1 VHTPPQ
7 KADGYEPAG
16 LDADTIAAV
25 ATPPGRGGIGVV
37 RISGPEA
44 RTIMRTLT
52 GIGEPRP
59 RYAYLAHFRDSGG
72 SSIDQGIAVH
82 YPAPRSFTG
91 EDVVELQ
98 GHGGPVVMDMLLAV
112 VIGCGARVARPG
124 EFTERAFLNGKI
136 DLAQA
141 EAVADLIDSASSA
154 AARNAM
160 RSLQGVFSTRITAI
174 AEALRE
180 LRVFVEAAIDF
191 ADEEIDFLQEAA
203 VGERTRAV
211 LAQVEAIIADAR
223 QGVLLTEGIGLA
235 LAGRP
240 NAGKSSLLNRLAG
253 YERAIV
259 TSMPGTT
266 RDTLHEQITL
276 DGLPIRIVDTAGLR
290 RTTDLV
296 ELEGI
301 RRAQEAFGHSDRILL
316 ISDAMELADWELLIE
331 EQCLPRERITV
342 VLNKIDLSG
351 HEPGCLES
359 GDRQVTGDLPV
370 VRVSALTGAGIDALI
385 DHLKRVA
392 GYRSNEGSFSARR
405 RHLTALQQA
414 LQALVRGLAAIE
426 AQGAG
431 ELLAEDLRAAHDSL
445 GEITGRVSADALL
458 GDIFSSFCIGK

>member
-1 VHTPPQ
+1 VHTLPQ

-37 RISGPEA
+37 RISGPSA
-44 RTIMRTLT
+44 RTILQALT

-59 RYAYLAHFRDSGG
+59 RHAYLASFCDSSGDP
-72 SSIDQGIAVH
+72 IDQGIAVH
-82 YPAPRSFTG
+82 YAAPRSFTG

-98 GHGGPVVMDMLLAV
+98 GHGGPVVMDMLLAAV
-112 VIGCGARVARPG
+112 VARGARLARPG

-160 RSLQGVFSTRITAI
+160 RSLQGAFSIRIAAI
-174 AEALRE
+174 AEALRQ

-191 ADEEIDFLQEAA
+191 SDEEIDFLQEAA

-211 LAQVEAIIADAR
+211 LTQVEETIADAR
-223 QGVLLTEGIGLA
+223 QGVLLTEGLGLA

-259 TSMPGTT
+259 TSVAGTT

-276 DGLPIRIVDTAGLR
+276 DGMPVRIVDTAGLR
-290 RTTDLV
+290 RTTDMV
-296 ELEGI
+296 EQEGI
-301 RRAQEAFGHSDRILL
+301 RRAHQAFGHSDRILL
-316 ISDAMELADWELLIE
+316 ISDAMDPPAWQLLIE
-331 EQCLPRERITV
+331 EQSLPRDRITV

-351 HEPGCLES
+351 LEPGCLEA
-359 GDRQVTGDLPV
+359 GEATRDLPV
-370 VRVSALTGAGIDALI
+370 VRVSALTGAGIEALI
-385 DHLKRVA
+385 VHLKHVA
-392 GYRSNEGSFSARR
+392 GYRADEGLFSARR

-414 LQALVRGLAAIE
+414 REALVRGLAAIE

-431 ELLAEDLRAAHDSL
+431 ELLAEDLRGAHDSL